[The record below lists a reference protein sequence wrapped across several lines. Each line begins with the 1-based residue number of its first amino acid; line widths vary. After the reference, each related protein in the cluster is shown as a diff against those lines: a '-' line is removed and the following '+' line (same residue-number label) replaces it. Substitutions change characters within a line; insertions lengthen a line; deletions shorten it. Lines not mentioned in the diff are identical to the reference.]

1 VAPGAAVSGAEA
13 ALEAAI
19 LEALRGDESVAAMLG
34 DPLRV
39 IETGGAKPAFPYLEI
54 GRHGSEPSGGAD
66 VEMTTHR
73 VDLVCVSRDGGGM
86 LAKNAIAAVRA
97 ALGQADVEMEGWRCV
112 LLVPVFTDA
121 MRSEP
126 GVWRALLR
134 LKAIV
139 EAA

>member
-1 VAPGAAVSGAEA
+1 MSGAEA

-19 LEALRGDESVAAMLG
+19 LGALRADESVAAVLG

-39 IETGGAKPAFPYLEI
+39 VEIGGVRPAFPYLEFV
-54 GRHGSEPSGGAD
+54 RHQSEPSGGAE
-66 VEMTTHR
+66 VEASTHR
-73 VDLVCVSRDGGGM
+73 VDLACVSRDGGG
-86 LAKNAIAAVRA
+86 ASAREAIAAVRVVLSEA
-97 ALGQADVEMEGWRCV
+97 SLEMEGWRCV

-134 LKAIV
+134 VKAVV

>member
-1 VAPGAAVSGAEA
+1 MSGAEA

-19 LEALRGDESVAAMLG
+19 LEVLRADEGVAAVLG

-39 IETGGAKPAFPYLEI
+39 AEIAGARPAFPYLEV
-54 GRHGSEPSGGAD
+54 GRHGSEPSGGAE
-66 VEMTTHR
+66 VEMSTHR
-73 VDLVCVSRDGGGM
+73 VDLVCVSRDGGGSQ
-86 LAKNAIAAVRA
+86 AKEAIAAVRM
-97 ALGQADVEMEGWRCV
+97 ALRQASLEMEGWRCV

-121 MRSEP
+121 MRPEP

-134 LKAIV
+134 VKAVV